1 MAGESPGR
9 AEQRQ
14 SSGETTERAGTKED
28 KVDPRVAVR
37 QAAATDGASA
47 EGTGQDGAP
56 EPTMT
61 MRIRVPAG
69 DGAARSATAVTERAG
84 RERPAGESTEST
96 ADDVAEPDAEH
107 RSGTSNSGR
116 VPTPAASGAKSRA
129 GGDSSAKPEGESSEE
144 PEAEADQEKRSGSG
158 AAAVASRSDAAAKSG
173 AARDG
178 KEETGQSKG
187 VSAKASAPAG
197 PKKAADDKP
206 APEKT
211 PAKPSSADVPARPSE
226 PATEAEKPAQK
237 PASEAEKP
245 GQPEKS
251 GQAEKAAKPD
261 ADRTGP
267 ESGAQ
272 SRREPKQESPESRS
286 GGPSATTPAA
296 KPSAAGA
303 TASSAAP
310 VKSAAPAAA
319 TPEKPASASAKAAEA
334 SSAEA
339 PAKSAQPSAKTA
351 QSTAK
356 PGATAPSPTQP
367 SAQPAQADAKSGAP
381 SAKAAQTQAD
391 DGPEAVERTRQ
402 QPLPPAPGEPLK
414 LLAELTNTPPPPPT
428 LLRSTVRRVK
438 IWTPLVALLAIIF
451 CVVQAVRPLPSPK
464 LTLTSPASYT
474 FGGAAPSMPWPTEG
488 QAAVEVE
495 GLGGMGSFG
504 PQKPV
509 PTASVA
515 KVMTAYVILHDHPLK
530 HGEAGP
536 LIPIDQQAAADVSRE
551 NESVVKVTA
560 GQKISEYEALEAIM
574 LPSANNIARL
584 LARWDGGSEADFV
597 KKMNSAAK
605 DLGMTN
611 TTYTDPS
618 GLDAT
623 TVSTAVD
630 QIKLARQAMTNDV
643 FREIVA
649 KPSYKAASGDT
660 YRNYNGLVPLNNTVG
675 IKTGTSTKAGGNL
688 VFAAVKQVGGTTQLI
703 IGAVMGQY
711 KPSIIDTV
719 LAAGRQLIMT
729 AQQSLT
735 SDQVIRKGDV
745 VGYVDDGLG
754 GRTPVVATQDVQ
766 AVGWAGLKVDIAL
779 NAGSSGVP
787 HSAKAGATVGTL
799 TVGSGP
805 GQVKVPV
812 ALRSDLNAPSFG
824 SKLTR
829 LG

>member
-1 MAGESPGR
+1 
-9 AEQRQ
+9 
-14 SSGETTERAGTKED
+14 
-28 KVDPRVAVR
+28 
-37 QAAATDGASA
+37 
-47 EGTGQDGAP
+47 
-56 EPTMT
+56 MT

-84 RERPAGESTEST
+84 REHPAGDPAESTS
-96 ADDVAEPDAEH
+96 DDVAEPGSGQ

-116 VPTPAASGAKSRA
+116 VSTPAARDAKSRTA
-129 GGDSSAKPEGESSEE
+129 DGTSAKAEEKSSTGSQ
-144 PEAEADQEKRSGSG
+144 AEDDQEKRSVNGPGTGRS
-158 AAAVASRSDAAAKSG
+158 AAAPGAQAADSDASG
-173 AARDG
+173 DG
-178 KEETGQSKG
+178 KEKTGQSKG
-187 VSAKASAPAG
+187 DAAPAAA
-197 PKKAADDKP
+197 KKVADDKP
-206 APEKT
+206 APEKS
-211 PAKPSSADVPARPSE
+211 PAKPSSADAPAARPSTPAAEAEGTAKSAQEGAAE
-226 PATEAEKPAQK
+226 PAQEGAAKSEADATGEPRAASEPGAAK
-237 PASEAEKP
+237 SEAE
-245 GQPEKS
+245 
-251 GQAEKAAKPD
+251 PD
-261 ADRTGP
+261 AEART
-267 ESGAQ
+267 Q
-272 SRREPKQESPESRS
+272 PKQESAAAKS
-286 GGPSATTPAA
+286 GQPSASTPLA
-296 KPSAAGA
+296 KPSAAEP
-303 TASSAAP
+303 TASSPASAKPTPASEKPAP
-310 VKSAAPAAA
+310 SAAPAF
-319 TPEKPASASAKAAEA
+319 EKPAPSAAPASEKPTPAPAKPAQR

-339 PAKSAQPSAKTA
+339 PAKPVQPPAK
-351 QSTAK
+351 
-356 PGATAPSPTQP
+356 PTQP
-367 SAQPAQADAKSGAP
+367 GAAAASAAPSVPLPNQEAAKPSEP
-381 SAKAAQTQAD
+381 SAKAARAEAE
-391 DGPEAVERTRQ
+391 PEPVERTKQ
-402 QPLPPAPGEPLK
+402 QPLPPVPGEPLK

-428 LLRSTVRRVK
+428 LLRSAVRRIK

-451 CVVQAVRPLPSPK
+451 VVVQAVRPLPSPK

-495 GLGGMGSFG
+495 GLGGMGAFG

-515 KVMTAYVILHDHPLK
+515 KVMTAYVILRDHPLK
-530 HGEAGP
+530 HGESGP
-536 LIPIDQQAAADVSRE
+536 LIKVDPQAAADVSRE

-560 GQKISEYEALEAIM
+560 GQSISEYEALEAIM

-584 LARWDGGSEADFV
+584 LARWDAGSEAEFA

-630 QIKLARQAMTNDV
+630 QIKLARQAMSNEV

-675 IKTGTSTKAGGNL
+675 IKTGTSTRAGGNL

-711 KPSIIDTV
+711 KPAIIDTV
-719 LAAGRQLIMT
+719 LAAGRQLIMA

-735 SDQVIRKGDV
+735 SEQVIKKGDV

-812 ALRSDLNAPSFG
+812 ALQSDLNAPGLG

-829 LG
+829 IG